1 MTTSANAAGLS
12 EAITIVRIFK
22 QLDQYMTAQAMEIF
36 LQVAL
41 DEGLSIVDIEKRL
54 TVNRATAS
62 RSVQYFT
69 DLYKPGQPGLGLMRT
84 VKHPQDRRMKE
95 VYLTS
100 KGKTL
105 AEVIAAAAK
114 GAPVRDLD
122 RELEKIRG
130 RT

>member
-84 VKHPQDRRMKE
+84 VEHPQDRRMKE